1 MAHIVKE
8 GKVGTAVVITPMPRY
23 LDPCCI
29 EHGAGKTEEQLEEE
43 GGKLLKREVFQL
55 LAKLHCK
62 NITVVSPMEV
72 LGVKDSVAGVRSVMS
87 DGVHLNKDALDKV
100 VDHVIQGV
108 EELSVK
114 KKRGPTERAGPAD
127 KKPRVAS
134 SSSFVGGRGGRGAGG
149 RGGRGRGGFRQF
161 SSYSSY

>member
-1 MAHIVKE
+1 MEQVKLKSSWMRSGE
-8 GKVGTAVVITPMPRY
+8 KLLKAVWN
-23 LDPCCI
+23 
-29 EHGAGKTEEQLEEE
+29 
-43 GGKLLKREVFQL
+43 LKREVFQL
-55 LAKLHCK
+55 LAKQHCK

-127 KKPRVAS
+127 KKPRVS
-134 SSSFVGGRGGRGAGG
+134 SSSSYDGGRGGAGRRREG
-149 RGGRGRGGFRQF
+149 REGKGRLPPIPLLRLLLKGNDP
-161 SSYSSY
+161 

>member
-1 MAHIVKE
+1 M
-8 GKVGTAVVITPMPRY
+8 
-23 LDPCCI
+23 
-29 EHGAGKTEEQLEEE
+29 
-43 GGKLLKREVFQL
+43 
-55 LAKLHCK
+55 
-62 NITVVSPMEV
+62 
-72 LGVKDSVAGVRSVMS
+72 KDSVAGVRSVMS

-134 SSSFVGGRGGRGAGG
+134 ASSFEGGRGGRGAGG
-149 RGGRGRGGFRQF
+149 RGGRGKGGYRQF

>member
-1 MAHIVKE
+1 
-8 GKVGTAVVITPMPRY
+8 
-23 LDPCCI
+23 
-29 EHGAGKTEEQLEEE
+29 
-43 GGKLLKREVFQL
+43 
-55 LAKLHCK
+55 
-62 NITVVSPMEV
+62 
-72 LGVKDSVAGVRSVMS
+72 VKDSVAGVRSVMS

-100 VDHVIQGV
+100 VDHVIQDV

-134 SSSFVGGRGGRGAGG
+134 SFSFEGGRGTGG
-149 RGGRGRGGFRQF
+149 RGGRGRGAFRQF

>member
-1 MAHIVKE
+1 
-8 GKVGTAVVITPMPRY
+8 
-23 LDPCCI
+23 
-29 EHGAGKTEEQLEEE
+29 
-43 GGKLLKREVFQL
+43 
-55 LAKLHCK
+55 
-62 NITVVSPMEV
+62 
-72 LGVKDSVAGVRSVMS
+72 MS

-134 SSSFVGGRGGRGAGG
+134 SSSFEGGRGGRAPAEGAGG
-149 RGGRGRGGFRQF
+149 GEAASA
-161 SSYSSY
+161 SSPLTAHTKKWSCTAVLGIP